1 MRVDPYRPATKNRRV
16 PAFSLIELLTVIAII
31 AVLLVA
37 AIPMF
42 SNSAVNA
49 SQASREIVKAHLQQ
63 ARAHAIASGSSTAV
77 AIPVLGSGGE
87 LGARAISLFEVE
99 KAGGTYTPAKDANGD
114 ELLLQ
119 RWETLPGNFHFL
131 TASQVSS
138 GKPTIV
144 DSADTLQT
152 NYKGKALTCHL
163 IVFAPNGQIVLPAS
177 EINIALAQAAPRGN
191 SLAPTRKNGGS
202 PVFDLIQVNRLTGRT
217 RSIQP

>member
-1 MRVDPYRPATKNRRV
+1 MRVDRYRPATKNPPV

-99 KAGGTYTPAKDANGD
+99 KTGAIYTPAKDANGD

-138 GKPTIV
+138 GKPTII

-152 NYKGKALTCHL
+152 NYKGIAVTCHF

-177 EINIALAQAAPRGN
+177 EINIALAQAAPRG
-191 SLAPTRKNGGS
+191 STLALTRKNEGS

>member
-1 MRVDPYRPATKNRRV
+1 MNHRWA
-16 PAFSLIELLTVIAII
+16 PAFSLIECLAVIAII
-31 AVLLVA
+31 AVLLVT

-77 AIPVLGSGGE
+77 AIPALGSGGE

-99 KAGGTYTPAKDANGD
+99 KSGASYIPATDTNGD
-114 ELLLQ
+114 EMLLQ

-131 TASQVSS
+131 AASQVSS

-152 NYKGKALTCHL
+152 NYKGKAVTCHL
-163 IVFAPNGQIVLPAS
+163 IVFAPTGQIVLPAS
-177 EINIALAQAAPRGN
+177 EVNIALAQAVTRGS
-191 SLAPTRKNGGS
+191 SLSLTRKNGSS
-202 PVFDLIQVNRLTGRT
+202 PVFDLLQVNRLTGRT